1 MHWGS
6 KLSVLLLTVAA
17 LALLGLTGCM
27 DGLLPSSTT
36 NAAAAD
42 QTTDNAGDDAS
53 AGVATGVLGSEPET
67 TSAPACVATGAPAT
81 PVHQA
86 MFDALNEYR
95 TANGLPKLIYSKT
108 LEAAADAQVI
118 DMWQRSFFAHVNPDG
133 LNPGQRAVNA
143 GFCHQYVGENLAAG
157 QSTLERAMAAWK
169 NSPGHNANM
178 LQPAYVYVGVS
189 YSVDLNGRYYWAQ
202 ELAYELP

>member
-6 KLSVLLLTVAA
+6 KLSTFVLSVAA
-17 LALLGLTGCM
+17 LALLGCVGCV
-27 DGLLPSSTT
+27 DGLLPASPASPATEDIT
-36 NAAAAD
+36 SNTA
-42 QTTDNAGDDAS
+42 DDAS
-53 AGVATGVLGSEPET
+53 AGVATGVLGTEPET
-67 TSAPACVATGAPAT
+67 INAPLCVAVGEPAT
-81 PVHQA
+81 PAHQA

-95 TANGLPKLIYSKT
+95 VANGLPKLIYSKT
-108 LEAAADAQVI
+108 LEIAADAMVI
-118 DMWQRSFFAHVNPDG
+118 DLWQRSFFAHINPDG

-157 QSTLERAMAAWK
+157 QNTLDRAMTAWK

-178 LQPAYVYVGVS
+178 LHPAYVYVGVS
-189 YSVDLNGRYYWAQ
+189 YSVDTNGRYYWAQ